1 MTRDRILQ
9 ALAIKSAPPFDPAD
23 FLPATQAEKEQIDQM
38 NEATTYWKDAWRRL
52 KKNKIAIGALI
63 AIILLLLFAVV
74 GPFLSPYHYS
84 EQIRGSESLAP
95 SLAHPFGTDNLGR
108 DLLVRTMIGCRIS
121 LAVGLVSALIV
132 LVIGSAYGAISGL
145 AGGMTDNIMMRIV
158 DIMNALP
165 TILLVVAVKMVIEP
179 PIETLINTNPAF
191 RWLQK
196 VGPGFIAIF
205 IVYGLLY
212 WGGMARIVRGQ
223 VLQLKEMEYINAA
236 VALGADRGRLIRKH
250 LLPNCV
256 GQLVV
261 TTMLQIPSAIFT
273 EAFLS
278 FLGIGVSV
286 PMASLGSLCS
296 DGLNGI
302 ISYPYRELFPAVAI
316 SIIILAFNL
325 FGDGLRDAL
334 DPRLKK

>member
-261 TTMLQIPSAIFT
+261 TPMLQIPSAIFT

>member
-1 MTRDRILQ
+1 MNKDRILQ
-9 ALAIKSAPPFDPAD
+9 ALAIKSAPAFDASD
-23 FLPATQAEKEQIDQM
+23 FLPASQEEIDQIVTM

-52 KKNKIAIGALI
+52 KKNKVAMVALVGI
-63 AIILLLLFAVV
+63 VLLMLFAVV
-74 GPFLSPYHYS
+74 GPFLSPYGYS
-84 EQIRGSESLAP
+84 EQIRGSENMAP
-95 SLAHPFGTDNLGR
+95 CFAHPFGTDNLGR

-121 LAVGLVSALIV
+121 LLIGIVSALIV
-132 LVIGSAYGAISGL
+132 LVIGSLYGAISGL
-145 AGGMTDNIMMRIV
+145 FGGIVDNIMMRVV

-179 PIETLINTNPAF
+179 PLENLINNNPSF

-196 VGPGFIAIF
+196 IGPGFLAIF

-223 VLQLKEMEYINAA
+223 VLQLKEMEYVNAA
-236 VALGADRGRLIRKH
+236 VALGARRKRLISKH

-302 ISYPYRELFPAVAI
+302 ISYPYREAFPAIAI
-316 SIIILAFNL
+316 SVIILAFNL

>member
-23 FLPATQAEKEQIDQM
+23 FLPATQEEKEQIDQM

-52 KKNKIAIGALI
+52 KKNKIAMGALV
-63 AIILLLLFAVV
+63 AIIILLLFAVV
-74 GPFLSPYHYS
+74 GPLLSPYHYS
-84 EQIRGSESLAP
+84 EQIRGSESLPP
-95 SLAHPFGTDNLGR
+95 SFAHPFGTDNLGR
-108 DLLVRTMIGCRIS
+108 DLLVRTMMGCRIS

-145 AGGMTDNIMMRIV
+145 AGGLTDNIMMRIV

-223 VLQLKEMEYINAA
+223 VLQLKEMEYVNAA

>member
-1 MTRDRILQ
+1 M
-9 ALAIKSAPPFDPAD
+9 AAGNPKHPESA
-23 FLPATQAEKEQIDQM
+23 EQ
-38 NEATTYWKDAWRRL
+38 KR
-52 KKNKIAIGALI
+52 K
-63 AIILLLLFAVV
+63 
-74 GPFLSPYHYS
+74 
-84 EQIRGSESLAP
+84 
-95 SLAHPFGTDNLGR
+95 
-108 DLLVRTMIGCRIS
+108 
-121 LAVGLVSALIV
+121 
-132 LVIGSAYGAISGL
+132 
-145 AGGMTDNIMMRIV
+145 
-158 DIMNALP
+158 
-165 TILLVVAVKMVIEP
+165 
-179 PIETLINTNPAF
+179 
-191 RWLQK
+191 
-196 VGPGFIAIF
+196 
-205 IVYGLLY
+205 
-212 WGGMARIVRGQ
+212 
-223 VLQLKEMEYINAA
+223 
-236 VALGADRGRLIRKH
+236 RLIRKH